1 MARIKFI
8 VSILATV
15 VLMIIGIT
23 IIGIAQ
29 LVKVIGLLIAKI
41 IRIIG
46 LSIILQWDRVYDE
59 LLCHDIREEIQDFIT
74 I

>member
-1 MARIKFI
+1 
-8 VSILATV
+8 
-15 VLMIIGIT
+15 MIIGIS

-29 LVKVIGLLIAKI
+29 LVKVIGLLLSKI

-59 LLCHDIREEIQDFIT
+59 LLCEDIREEIQDFIT

>member
-15 VLMIIGIT
+15 VLMIIGIS

-29 LVKVIGLLIAKI
+29 LVKVIGLLLSKI

-59 LLCHDIREEIQDFIT
+59 LLCEDIREEIQDFIT